1 MNSLDNINE
10 LTNLDPLDLAFLF
23 LDGEANET
31 EKRILFEELSKD
43 ETLQKDFQE
52 AIEMKYA
59 GIQEA
64 KDLTPPIGL
73 TNAIYGTLGV
83 GAAHTIGNLSQNYG
97 GNYFSGL
104 VNSAS
109 TFVSPI
115 YMFITSFILGGLLS
129 YLRRKSIVNR

>member
-1 MNSLDNINE
+1 MNNYDNLSE
-10 LTNLDPLDLAFLF
+10 LNNLDPLDLAFLF

-43 ETLQKDFQE
+43 ENLQKEFGE

-59 GIQEA
+59 GIEEA

-73 TNAIYGTLGV
+73 TNAIYGTLGI
-83 GAAHTIGNLSQNYG
+83 GAANMVGNIAQNYG

-109 TFVSPI
+109 TFISPI
-115 YMFITSFILGGLLS
+115 YMMITSFIFGR
-129 YLRRKSIVNR
+129 YD